1 MKKDKAPQ
9 KDLGGGKWV
18 MDVQY
23 SRQGIHSNT
32 VAFSDSKSIA
42 KQVESRNIHNQ
53 ILHLYHSIA
62 GYEQNIS
69 VLREKEQQ
77 LLNSP
82 NNTAE
87 LKAVQEQLNRQKT
100 RIKNRKHQI
109 DILKQKLSLTP
120 TSANTLSKSN
130 HQKSNIT
137 TFSSPP
143 PHKTYPS
150 PVISI
155 GDYLYHKTYGNGIV
169 YLKCHDYFKVFF
181 TNKSF
186 HSFSYQDPAFESQT
200 LTQLNHWNALAK
212 GYTTTFS
219 HITNSIF
226 IPSHLQKDYNA
237 FIIGQHHDLLSYISH
252 LFSVSTENSLQY
264 YAQRALNSIYNIQH
278 SEEVFLSLE
287 ATEKASVPP
296 PKALPVP
303 NQSTSPNSKSS
314 LHEKV
319 VPPTS
324 PTFPS
329 IQYKPSSDT
338 LYVYSGR
345 IKCIRDNH
353 TMTCVN
359 ALIDTA
365 SGEVAKL
372 NVNCCLNCNR
382 FYISYDEY
390 ERYMAKYKSLLTRIV
405 LVNQNGESTFT
416 NNLSA
421 ESILKLCGYS
431 VSQEKG
437 LSQAERQQL
446 LAKIIHADIVSKP
459 DVIQHLN
466 WLIKMNGK
474 KAGNDIAKEKWEDD
488 LFFVR
493 NLDMR
498 SQTNHKISSVS
509 PYSSKKTKKR
519 Y

>member
-23 SRQGIHSNT
+23 SRKGKTPMPTFFLGSEAGIKTLKSSIPVLYQKISSVEASIRAHEK
-32 VAFSDSKSIA
+32 VVSDLR
-42 KQVESRNIHNQ
+42 KQE
-53 ILHLYHSIA
+53 IL
-62 GYEQNIS
+62 
-69 VLREKEQQ
+69 

-82 NNTAE
+82 HNSSDLKSLVAKIQRHKGKIKKFQNQLVSLKSDLSSMYANSKNTF
-87 LKAVQEQLNRQKT
+87 
-100 RIKNRKHQI
+100 KNE
-109 DILKQKLSLTP
+109 T
-120 TSANTLSKSN
+120 TLSPV
-130 HQKSNIT
+130 
-137 TFSSPP
+137 SSPK
-143 PHKTYPS
+143 KTVYPL
-150 PVISI
+150 ISV
-155 GDYLYHKTYGNGIV
+155 GDCLYHSTHENGLV
-169 YLKCHDYFKVFF
+169 YSVKDTGFNVYFEDSQVIRFLR
-181 TNKSF
+181 
-186 HSFSYQDPAFESQT
+186 QDPAFDKGQLT
-200 LTQLNHWNALAK
+200 LKYHWDAHKKCYTPRIHHSSTTISSDLNNE
-212 GYTTTFS
+212 YS
-219 HITNSIF
+219 HF
-226 IPSHLQKDYNA
+226 
-237 FIIGQHHDLLSYISH
+237 LSYQYADLKNFISE
-252 LFSVSTENSLQY
+252 LFNRAGNYSLKY
-264 YAQRALNSIYNIQH
+264 YAQCALASIYNIEH
-278 SEEVFLSLE
+278 SDKVFLSLHSKKGV
-287 ATEKASVPP
+287 APSKA
-296 PKALPVP
+296 PKTASIASELA
-303 NQSTSPNSKSS
+303 SPSS
-314 LHEKV
+314 A
-319 VPPTS
+319 

-372 NVNCCLNCNR
+372 NVNCCLTCNR

-405 LVNQNGESTFT
+405 LVNQNGESTFA
-416 NNLSA
+416 NNLAA

-437 LSQAERQQL
+437 LSQAERQRL
-446 LAKIIHADIVSKP
+446 LAKIIHAGIVNKP

>member
-1 MKKDKAPQ
+1 MQ
-9 KDLGGGKWV
+9 
-18 MDVQY
+18 
-23 SRQGIHSNT
+23 
-32 VAFSDSKSIA
+32 
-42 KQVESRNIHNQ
+42 
-53 ILHLYHSIA
+53 
-62 GYEQNIS
+62 
-69 VLREKEQQ
+69 
-77 LLNSP
+77 
-82 NNTAE
+82 
-87 LKAVQEQLNRQKT
+87 
-100 RIKNRKHQI
+100 KNRKNVRSSQI
-109 DILKQKLSLTP
+109 KMANIPVWSITP
-120 TSANTLSKSN
+120 
-130 HQKSNIT
+130 
-137 TFSSPP
+137 
-143 PHKTYPS
+143 
-150 PVISI
+150 
-155 GDYLYHKTYGNGIV
+155 GDVLYHEKYGDGFIFYKDAHSIKVYFSNTYV
-169 YLKCHDYFKVFF
+169 
-181 TNKSF
+181 KSF
-186 HSFSYQDPAFESQT
+186 SQVSPQIMHLTHHWNPTEELYTPPFCSCNSLAPSSACQAEFQAFINSQNQT
-200 LTQLNHWNALAK
+200 LKNAVHFL
-212 GYTTTFS
+212 
-219 HITNSIF
+219 I
-226 IPSHLQKDYNA
+226 NA
-237 FIIGQHHDLLSYISH
+237 PDTAPLDHNVVRCIH
-252 LFSVSTENSLQY
+252 LFFSTVRNLKLAELDY
-264 YAQRALNSIYNIQH
+264 I
-278 SEEVFLSLE
+278 
-287 ATEKASVPP
+287 
-296 PKALPVP
+296 
-303 NQSTSPNSKSS
+303 TSPNKFHSDKYT
-314 LHEKV
+314 L
-319 VPPTS
+319 PTRAN
-324 PTFPS
+324 FPS
-329 IQYKPSSDT
+329 NFFPSASNSVSIPIDASASIKPAVPLEIRYTPSSDT

-405 LVNQNGESTFT
+405 LVNQNGESTFA
-416 NNLSA
+416 NNLAA

-437 LSQAERQQL
+437 LSQAERQRL

>member
-1 MKKDKAPQ
+1 ME
-9 KDLGGGKWV
+9 
-18 MDVQY
+18 
-23 SRQGIHSNT
+23 
-32 VAFSDSKSIA
+32 SKSEKDEILSEH
-42 KQVESRNIHNQ
+42 QIRSRI
-53 ILHLYHSIA
+53 I
-62 GYEQNIS
+62 
-69 VLREKEQQ
+69 
-77 LLNSP
+77 P
-82 NNTAE
+82 
-87 LKAVQEQLNRQKT
+87 LKHAIQSQEQALLVLQKQASDFFST
-100 RIKNRKHQI
+100 NK
-109 DILKQKLSLTP
+109 SLTDYYHLLDRIHRLERKIQKKKQE
-120 TSANTLSKSN
+120 SAFLQKQLDKEPSSASALHFANSN
-130 HQKSNIT
+130 L
-137 TFSSPP
+137 SSPKASNAHSSATSP
-143 PHKTYPS
+143 THVIRYPS
-150 PVISI
+150 VAV
-155 GDYLYHKTYGNGIV
+155 GDYCQHKVYGNGLV
-169 YLKCHDYFKVFF
+169 YFKKGNSFKIFF
-181 TNKSF
+181 WNKPTRTFSCNDPDFADKTLVIKNPWNRTTGRYALPFSCPPSSIPESLQKSF
-186 HSFSYQDPAFESQT
+186 S
-200 LTQLNHWNALAK
+200 
-212 GYTTTFS
+212 
-219 HITNSIF
+219 
-226 IPSHLQKDYNA
+226 A
-237 FIIGQHHDLLSYISH
+237 FIKSQNQSLCHFISLLRLSSK
-252 LFSVSTENSLQY
+252 SPSPS
-264 YAQRALNSIYNIQH
+264 YAQSALDCIYNIEH
-278 SEEVFLSLE
+278 GEEVFLRLQKSGFTPPQSKPAE
-287 ATEKASVPP
+287 PIIKFISPEP
-296 PKALPVP
+296 PKTSLSKPVL
-303 NQSTSPNSKSS
+303 SKVSSP
-314 LHEKV
+314 
-319 VPPTS
+319 VPPTK
-324 PTFPS
+324 
-329 IQYKPSSDT
+329 IQYKPASDT

-416 NNLSA
+416 NNLAA

-437 LSQAERQQL
+437 LSQAERQRL
-446 LAKIIHADIVSKP
+446 LAKIIHTGIVNKP